1 MENHPLITIDP
12 EIMLGKP
19 TIKGTRLTVELILEQ
34 LGSGLTI
41 EELLDSYP
49 HLTDEGIRAALLY
62 AADFLNHEAMQRYE
76 QRQHVAS

>member
-1 MENHPLITIDP
+1 MEHHPRIVIDP

-49 HLTDEGIRAALLY
+49 HLTLEDIQAALLY
-62 AADFLNHEAMQRYE
+62 AADFLNQEAMQRYE
-76 QRQHVAS
+76 QRQHVAP